1 MKLLKNLSFLV
12 IGAFAFIISYYNKQ
26 IEVNLNI
33 FGFVIQ
39 CPIWLVIGVFFLLGL
54 IASQIVCLIDDID
67 YTKKIKEYKKEIKQL
82 KDEVIALRKLT
93 LNKDE

>member
-82 KDEVIALRKLT
+82 KDEVLTLRKLT